1 MDLLLRM
8 AACAECGVQSLSLA
22 ADLANPSVSYCNS
35 CWEAYE
41 QEVDRKRLIATATKI
56 LKRRQADVAEIPRA
70 VSKKPALGA
79 AVPPLPAAPPPT
91 APPRPIVGG
100 AAIDIQAAAVDA
112 EVLLRG
118 KRGEVLAV
126 VFRTGDIDRATRP

>member
-1 MDLLLRM
+1 MRCEVVRATRDAECRALTVVCGRREIPKAVDLLLGM

-56 LKRRQADVAEIPRA
+56 LKPR
-70 VSKKPALGA
+70 
-79 AVPPLPAAPPPT
+79 
-91 APPRPIVGG
+91 I
-100 AAIDIQAAAVDA
+100 
-112 EVLLRG
+112 
-118 KRGEVLAV
+118 
-126 VFRTGDIDRATRP
+126 